1 MSKLIYF
8 ELKEIV
14 CKDVYNYYKDVA
26 WQFFDSR
33 LLTTIDRLRE
43 KIGKPIFVNNWDT
56 GGQFDERGFR
66 CLRCSIVK
74 QAIKN
79 NKMYVSPHMTGQA
92 IDFDVE
98 GLLAEE
104 VRLWIIKNQNMWP
117 YPLRLEADVNWVH
130 LDTREIGIN
139 KKVTLFNA

>member
-98 GLLAEE
+98 GLLADE
-104 VRLWIIKNQNMWP
+104 VRQWIIKNQNLWP